1 MKGIPGSGA
10 IQRQIDDRGIGHHPI
25 VMPLPRLLRDV
36 PHLLHPALR
45 M

>member
-10 IQRQIDDRGIGHHPI
+10 IRRQIDDPGIAHHPI
-25 VMPLPRLLRDV
+25 VMPLPQLLRDV
-36 PHLLHPALR
+36 PHLLHPAIL